1 MTQTKSDKRRCRK
14 SWDFFICHA
23 TEDKEE
29 VARPLADALTLRGF
43 HVWYDEFSLTLGDSL
58 RERIDHGLAKSRFG
72 IVILSPNFF
81 AKEWPKKELDALVG
95 REVQSKKKIILPIWH
110 NVDHK
115 TVAKFSPLLAGKIAA
130 STSKGLDIV
139 LEAVIK
145 AISGDIERSK
155 FFDEKLVNLEFKI
168 TFSSKIDQL
177 VNFLEGGGYDRQIE
191 DVVDIIIMQFKE
203 RIDKWDSPSIKF
215 ATKELFT
222 RLYKY
227 SEKEGFC
234 ELYVIFKDLFAFAYS
249 QRRRLIGLMIETFN
263 LLLFSCWVPLYDVE
277 QGEKAAKIM
286 LRLGIDFLNKDVAIS
301 EDCITAIDN
310 LAADMFEPEI
320 LSKEILLCASAH
332 HKSVGN
338 PELQEFVEQY
348 TDWIR
353 INDEYSWDAEVK
365 TYLRDSVKYAEW
377 EQEKYGI
384 NIEPFKREFLLPAL
398 EDNID
403 REISE
408 YVCFLEDLVNEGA
421 SGTEDTFPADE
432 LSRMILAYEFQ
443 QPRFA
448 YELEEEIIKAGK
460 PHIIELFK
468 RIVDKSNFL
477 QKIYGESEMITTF
490 DELIKFLE
498 QSSDMENL
506 GVGVTAY
513 SLATIGFQ
521 RRLKEDEKEAL
532 KEMIQKYGLQEGLE
546 VSDEEIQFE
555 MDRLVYLGNGKY
567 NMRKL
572 VEFLKD
578 VNTKFKVKSFSTGIY
593 FDLREI

>member
-1 MTQTKSDKRRCRK
+1 
-14 SWDFFICHA
+14 
-23 TEDKEE
+23 
-29 VARPLADALTLRGF
+29 LADALTLRGF
-43 HVWYDEFSLTLGDSL
+43 HVWYDEFSPSLGDSL
-58 RERIDHGLAKSRFG
+58 REKIDHGLVKSRFG

-115 TVAKFSPLLAGKIAA
+115 TVSKFSPLLADKIAA
-130 STSKGLDIV
+130 STSKGLDTV

-168 TFSSKIDQL
+168 TFSSKLDQL
-177 VNFLEGGGYDRQIE
+177 VNLLEGGGYNKQIE
-191 DVVDIIIMQFKE
+191 DLVDIIIMQFKE

-215 ATKELFT
+215 ATKEIFT

-234 ELYVIFKDLFAFAYS
+234 ELYVIFKDLFAYAHS

-332 HKSVGN
+332 QKSSGN

-348 TDWIR
+348 NDWIR

-365 TYLRDSVKYAEW
+365 TYLRDSIKYAEW
-377 EQEKYGI
+377 EQEKYGT
-384 NIEPFKREFLLPAL
+384 NIESFKREFLLPAL
-398 EDNID
+398 EGNID
-403 REISE
+403 MEIME
-408 YVCFLEDLVNEGA
+408 YEQFLEELVNEGA
-421 SGTEDTFPADE
+421 DGTEDTFPADE

-443 QPRFA
+443 RPRFA
-448 YELEEEIIKAGK
+448 YEVKEQIIKADK
-460 PHIIELFK
+460 QHIIELFK
-468 RIVDKSNFL
+468 RIVDNSNFL
-477 QKIYGESEMITTF
+477 RKIYEGSEMITTF

-521 RRLKEDEKEAL
+521 RRLKENEKEAL
-532 KEMIQKYGLQEGLE
+532 REMIQKYGLQEGLE